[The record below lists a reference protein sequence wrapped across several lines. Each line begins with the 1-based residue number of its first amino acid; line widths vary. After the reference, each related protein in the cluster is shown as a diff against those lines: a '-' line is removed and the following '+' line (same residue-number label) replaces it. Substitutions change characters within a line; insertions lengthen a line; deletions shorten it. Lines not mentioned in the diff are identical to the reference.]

1 MANLI
6 NNGILPLTFAD
17 AADYDRINLLDEFE
31 IKDASAQIRAL
42 ADGVDMTVTNVT
54 GGYDVIVKLPL
65 SARQVEILLAGG
77 LLNYTKKQGS

>member
-1 MANLI
+1 M
-6 NNGILPLTFAD
+6 
-17 AADYDRINLLDEFE
+17 
-31 IKDASAQIRAL
+31 
-42 ADGVDMTVTNVT
+42 DMKVTNVT